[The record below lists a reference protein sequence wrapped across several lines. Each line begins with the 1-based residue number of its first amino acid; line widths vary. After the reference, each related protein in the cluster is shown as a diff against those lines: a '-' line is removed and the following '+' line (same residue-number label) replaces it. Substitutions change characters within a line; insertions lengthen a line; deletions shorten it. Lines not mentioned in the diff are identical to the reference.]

1 MSSQRLPSVKT
12 LCARLG
18 CDSTIAGAVRH
29 VLGMNNR
36 TDAEIDQTLKTV
48 SVLLHGYGV
57 EYLPSKQDTHGKARG
72 LEYVNMGDTY
82 RPTIIYDCMQT
93 LRLCIVGRHGRI
105 RKKQVLK
112 TWR

>member
-1 MSSQRLPSVKT
+1 MSSHRLPSVKT
-12 LCARLG
+12 LSARLG

-36 TDAEIDQTLKTV
+36 TDAEINDTLKTV

-57 EYLPSKQDTHGKARG
+57 EYAPSKQDTYGRGRG

-82 RPTIIYDCMQT
+82 APTIIYDCLHQ
-93 LRLCIVGRHGRI
+93 RFICASWGDIIESERNRF
-105 RKKQVLK
+105 
-112 TWR
+112 

>member
-1 MSSQRLPSVKT
+1 MANRNLPSVKT

-29 VLGMNNR
+29 VLAMNNR
-36 TDAEIDQTLKTV
+36 TDLEINDTLKTV

-57 EYLPSKQDTHGKARG
+57 EYAPSKQDTHGKGRG

-82 RPTIIYDCMQT
+82 RPTIIYDC
-93 LRLCIVGRHGRI
+93 LHRCFVCASWGDIVESNTTRF
-105 RKKQVLK
+105 
-112 TWR
+112 